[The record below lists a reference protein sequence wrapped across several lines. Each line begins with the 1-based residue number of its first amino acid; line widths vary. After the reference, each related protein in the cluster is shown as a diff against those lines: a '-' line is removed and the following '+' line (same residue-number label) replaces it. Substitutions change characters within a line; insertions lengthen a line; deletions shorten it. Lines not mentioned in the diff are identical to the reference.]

1 MDMMGKGEE
10 KALQRAPPGAQ
21 EKEGGGGRLLPTPS
35 HPIPWGCCGART
47 HSGGAEPAGC
57 HWEAKSSGCGFASAP
72 WAFLKQRSFCAPR
85 PPWCVCGGR
94 REEKKKKKKRKEGKT
109 KITIKKAFCCSRR
122 FRGWF
127 EEAAAALSA
136 ASRSL
141 VKALRRR
148 RRRKRRAGAS
158 GHKSRQERHKYGRC
172 ALGGS
177 EGESR
182 R

>member
-10 KALQRAPPGAQ
+10 KALQRAPPDAQ
-21 EKEGGGGRLLPTPS
+21 EKGGGGPASYPIPS
-35 HPIPWGCCGART
+35 HPMGMLRCPYSQRRGRAGRLSLGSQIFWMRLCVSSMGIFKTKVFLRSASTLVRLRGEE
-47 HSGGAEPAGC
+47 GG
-57 HWEAKSSGCGFASAP
+57 
-72 WAFLKQRSFCAPR
+72 
-85 PPWCVCGGR
+85 
-94 REEKKKKKKRKEGKT
+94 EEKRRKEGKT